1 MARPRNVR
9 TKNTTEGLLKEILKV
24 LLSIEEKLNEKTNK
38 NKKLL
43 TD

>member
-1 MARPRNVR
+1 MVRPRNVR

-24 LLSIEEKLNEKTNK
+24 LLSIEEKLNTEKS
-38 NKKLL
+38 KKELL

>member
-1 MARPRNVR
+1 MARPRNVG

-43 TD
+43 TY